1 MSFRTGIRGSAGAL
15 RCLLLAD
22 TALAELFVKD
32 FGFVKG

>member
-1 MSFRTGIRGSAGAL
+1 MSFRAGIPGPTGAL
-15 RCLLLAD
+15 RCLLLAG